1 VDRLTSPDRRLF
13 LAGAVVALPLGARA
27 QGVQALNVAV
37 VGEPG
42 PLEPTNT
49 TTSLIGEIDQH
60 IYEGLY
66 AFNPALVPVPALP
79 QTTPDGKSYLIPLRE
94 SVPFHDGTLM
104 TAEDVVV
111 RLKQWLAIS
120 ARGRPVA
127 PYIAE
132 ISAPRRTLG
141 VCGSP

>member
-1 VDRLTSPDRRLF
+1 
-13 LAGAVVALPLGARA
+13 
-27 QGVQALNVAV
+27 VQALNVAV

-79 QTTPDGKSYLIPLRE
+79 QTTPDAR
-94 SVPFHDGTLM
+94 SVRIT
-104 TAEDVVV
+104 
-111 RLKQWLAIS
+111 LKQPYSPLLGLLAFS
-120 ARGRPVA
+120 T
-127 PYIAE
+127 
-132 ISAPRRTLG
+132 APRW
-141 VCGSP
+141 